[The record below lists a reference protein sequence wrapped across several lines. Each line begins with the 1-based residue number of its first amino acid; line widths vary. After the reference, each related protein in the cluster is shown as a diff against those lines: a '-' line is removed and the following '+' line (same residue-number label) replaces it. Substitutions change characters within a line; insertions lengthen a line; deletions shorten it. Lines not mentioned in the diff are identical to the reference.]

1 MYLPL
6 RPLSSVHSWRYP
18 VLGPVILAA
27 SRSDKMR
34 RFVSAAPGTK
44 QVVDR
49 FIAGESVDQV
59 VPIVQDAA
67 DKGLEVTLDVVGEDI
82 TTPAQAEAARDAY
95 LELIERLK
103 VLDLGPRAE
112 MSVKLSMFGQ
122 SLPSPAATLNGEPSG
137 LAPTFPGGHE
147 LALANVRPVVEAA
160 AAIGTTVTLDAE
172 DHTTLD
178 SMFAIHEELRKDF
191 PQTGCVI
198 QSYLFRTEDDAR
210 RLAAAGSR
218 VRIVKGAYKEPA
230 SVAYQDKAEIDKAY
244 VRITKIL
251 MAGEGYPMIGS
262 HDPRLIAIAQELGRQ
277 YGRKLDEYEFQMLYG
292 IRSDEHIRLAAEGH
306 RMRVYTAYGTDWY
319 GYFMRR
325 LAEKPANLLFFGRS
339 VLTKG

>member
-1 MYLPL
+1 M
-6 RPLSSVHSWRYP
+6 
-18 VLGPVILAA
+18 LGPVILAA

-34 RFVSAAPGTK
+34 RIVSAAPVTK
-44 QVVDR
+44 PVVNR
-49 FIAGESVDQV
+49 FIPGETVDQV
-59 VPIVQDAA
+59 IPIVEDLTRA
-67 DKGLEVTLDVVGEDI
+67 GLEVTLDVVGEDI
-82 TTPAQAEAARDAY
+82 TEVEQSYAARDAY
-95 LELIERLK
+95 LQLIERLAE
-103 VLDLGPRAE
+103 LGLGEKAE

-122 SLPSPAATLNGEPSG
+122 ALE
-137 LAPTFPGGHE
+137 GGHE

-198 QSYLFRTEDDAR
+198 QAYLFRTEADAR
-210 RLAAAGSR
+210 RLAANGSR

-230 SVAYQDKAEIDKAY
+230 EVAYLDKAEIDKAY
-244 VRITKIL
+244 VRILKIL
-251 MAGEGYPMIGS
+251 MDGEGYPMIGS
-262 HDPRLIAIAQELGRQ
+262 HDPRLIAIGQELARKA
-277 YGRKLDEYEFQMLYG
+277 GRKLDEYEFQMLYG
-292 IRSDEHIRLAAEGH
+292 IRSEEHLRLAAEGH

-325 LAEKPANLLFFGRS
+325 LAEKPANLLFFVRS
-339 VLTKG
+339 MITKN

>member
-1 MYLPL
+1 M
-6 RPLSSVHSWRYP
+6 
-18 VLGPVILAA
+18 LGPVILAA
-27 SRSDKMR
+27 SRSDRMR
-34 RFVSAAPGTK
+34 RLISAAPVTK

-49 FIAGESVDQV
+49 FIPGETVTDI
-59 VPIVQDAA
+59 VPIVEELTS
-67 DKGLEVTLDVVGEDI
+67 KGLELTMDVVGEDI
-82 TTPAQAEAARDAY
+82 TTPEQAAAARDAY
-95 LELIERLK
+95 LALIGHLATLELGEK
-103 VLDLGPRAE
+103 VE

-122 SLPSPAATLNGEPSG
+122 ALEN
-137 LAPTFPGGHE
+137 GHE

-198 QSYLFRTEDDAR
+198 QAYLFRTESDAR

-218 VRIVKGAYKEPA
+218 VRLVKGAYKEPA
-230 SVAYQDKAEIDKAY
+230 EVAHQQKHEIDKAY
-244 VRITKIL
+244 VRILKVL
-251 MAGEGYPMIGS
+251 MEGEGYPMVGS
-262 HDPRLIAIAQELGRQ
+262 HDPRLISIAQELAHRA
-277 YGRKLDEYEFQMLYG
+277 GRKMDEYEFQMLYG
-292 IRSDEHIRLAAEGH
+292 IRGDEHLRLAAEGH

-325 LAEKPANLLFFGRS
+325 LAEKPANLRFFLRS
-339 VLTKG
+339 MVSKG

>member
-1 MYLPL
+1 M
-6 RPLSSVHSWRYP
+6 
-18 VLGPVILAA
+18 LGPVILAA
-27 SRSDKMR
+27 SRSDRMR
-34 RFVSAAPGTK
+34 RLISAAPVTR

-49 FIAGESVDQV
+49 FIPGETVDDI
-59 VPIVQDAA
+59 VPIIKDLTGR
-67 DKGLEVTLDVVGEDI
+67 GLELTMDVVGEDI
-82 TTPAQAEAARDAY
+82 TTPEQAAAARDAY
-95 LELIERLK
+95 LALVGRLEKLQLGER
-103 VLDLGPRAE
+103 VE

-122 SLPSPAATLNGEPSG
+122 AL
-137 LAPTFPGGHE
+137 PGGHE

-198 QSYLFRTEDDAR
+198 QAYLFRTEADAR

-218 VRIVKGAYKEPA
+218 VRLVKGAYKEPA
-230 SVAYQDKAEIDKAY
+230 EVAYQQKSETDKAY
-244 VRITKIL
+244 VRILKIL
-251 MAGEGYPMIGS
+251 MEGEGYPMIGS
-262 HDPRLIAIAQELGRQ
+262 HDPRLISIAQELARKA
-277 YGRKLDEYEFQMLYG
+277 GRKLDEYEFQMLYG
-292 IRSDEHIRLAAEGH
+292 IRSDEHVRLAAEGH

-325 LAEKPANLLFFGRS
+325 LAEKPANLLFFARS
-339 VLTKG
+339 ILTKG

>member
-1 MYLPL
+1 MLAPL
-6 RPLSSVHSWRYP
+6 
-18 VLGPVILAA
+18 ILAA

-34 RFVSAAPGTK
+34 SFVSAAPGTK

-49 FIAGESVDQV
+49 FIAGETVDQV
-59 VPIVQDAA
+59 IPIVQDAA
-67 DKGLEVTLDVVGEDI
+67 AKGLEVTLDVVGEDI
-82 TTPAQAEAARDAY
+82 TTVEQSHAARDAY
-95 LELIERLK
+95 LELVQHLK
-103 VLDLGPRAE
+103 DLGLGTKAE

-122 SLPSPAATLNGEPSG
+122 ALE
-137 LAPTFPGGHE
+137 GGHE

-230 SVAYQDKAEIDKAY
+230 EVAYQDKAEIDKAY
-244 VRITKIL
+244 VRIMRIL
-251 MAGEGYPMIGS
+251 MEGSGYPMIGS
-262 HDPRLIAIAQELGRQ
+262 HDPRLISIAQELGRQ
-277 YGRKLDEYEFQMLYG
+277 AGRKLDEYEFQMLYG
-292 IRSDEHIRLAAEGH
+292 IRSDEHLRLAAEGH

-325 LAEKPANLLFFGRS
+325 LAEKPANLLFFARS

>member
-1 MYLPL
+1 M
-6 RPLSSVHSWRYP
+6 
-18 VLGPVILAA
+18 LGPVILAA

-44 QVVDR
+44 QVVAR
-49 FIAGESVDQV
+49 FIAGETVDDV
-59 VPIVQDAA
+59 VPIVRELSER
-67 DKGLEVTLDVVGEDI
+67 GLEVTLDVVGEDI
-82 TTPAQAEAARDAY
+82 TTVEQSHAARDAY
-95 LELIERLK
+95 LELIGRLK
-103 VLDLGPRAE
+103 ELGLGERAE

-122 SLPSPAATLNGEPSG
+122 SLDD
-137 LAPTFPGGHE
+137 GHA

-160 AAIGTTVTLDAE
+160 AGIGTTVTLDAE

-198 QSYLFRTEDDAR
+198 QAYLFRTEDDAR
-210 RLAAAGSR
+210 RLAANGSR

-230 SVAYQDKAEIDKAY
+230 SVAIQDKPEIDKAY

-251 MAGEGYPMIGS
+251 MEGKGYPMIGS
-262 HDPRLIAIAQELGRQ
+262 HDPRLISVGQELARRA
-277 YGRKLDEYEFQMLYG
+277 GRKPDEYEFQMLYG
-292 IRSDEHIRLAAEGH
+292 IRSEEQNRLAAEGH

-325 LAEKPANLLFFGRS
+325 LAEKPANLLFFVRS
-339 VLTKG
+339 ILTKG

>member
-1 MYLPL
+1 M
-6 RPLSSVHSWRYP
+6 
-18 VLGPVILAA
+18 LGPVILAA
-27 SRSDKMR
+27 SRSDRMR

-44 QVVDR
+44 QVVAR

-59 VPIVQDAA
+59 VPVVQDSAA
-67 DKGLEVTLDVVGEDI
+67 KGLEVTLDVVGEDI
-82 TTPAQAEAARDAY
+82 TTRAQAYAARDAY
-95 LELIERLK
+95 LELIGRLK
-103 VLDLGPRAE
+103 ELDLGTQAE

-122 SLPSPAATLNGEPSG
+122 ALD
-137 LAPTFPGGHE
+137 GGHE

-191 PQTGCVI
+191 PGTGCVI
-198 QSYLFRTEDDAR
+198 QAYLFRTEADAR
-210 RLAAAGSR
+210 RLAASGSR

-230 SVAYQDKAEIDKAY
+230 EVAYQQKSEIDKAY
-244 VRITKIL
+244 VRVLRIL
-251 MAGEGYPMIGS
+251 MEGEGYPMIGS
-262 HDPRLIAIAQELGRQ
+262 HDPRLISIAQELARRA
-277 YGRKLDEYEFQMLYG
+277 GRKLDEYEFQMLYG
-292 IRSDEHIRLAAEGH
+292 IRSDEHLRLAAEGH

-325 LAEKPANLLFFGRS
+325 LAEKPANLRFFARS
-339 VLTKG
+339 MLTRG

>member
-1 MYLPL
+1 M
-6 RPLSSVHSWRYP
+6 
-18 VLGPVILAA
+18 LGPVILAA
-27 SRSDKMR
+27 SRSDRMR
-34 RFVSAAPGTK
+34 RFISAAPGTK

-49 FIAGESVDQV
+49 FIAGEGVDDV
-59 VPIVQDAA
+59 VPIVVDACG
-67 DKGLEVTLDVVGEDI
+67 KGLEVTLDVVGEDI
-82 TTPAQAEAARDAY
+82 TTPEQAAAARDAY
-95 LELIERLK
+95 LELIARLK
-103 VLDLGPRAE
+103 DLGLGTKAE

-122 SLPSPAATLNGEPSG
+122 SLPSPTAALNGEPSG
-137 LAPTFPGGHE
+137 LAGKFPGGHE

-198 QSYLFRTEDDAR
+198 QAYLFRTEDDAH

-230 SVAYQDKAEIDKAY
+230 SVAYQDKGEIDKAY
-244 VRITKIL
+244 VRILKIL
-251 MAGEGYPMIGS
+251 MEGDGYPMIGS
-262 HDPRLIAIAQELGRQ
+262 HDPRLISISQELARRA
-277 YGRKLDEYEFQMLYG
+277 GRKLDEYEFQMLYG
-292 IRSDEHIRLAAEGH
+292 IRSDEHVRLAAEGH

-325 LAEKPANLLFFGRS
+325 LAEKPANLLFFARS
-339 VLTKG
+339 ILTKG

>member
-1 MYLPL
+1 M
-6 RPLSSVHSWRYP
+6 
-18 VLGPVILAA
+18 LGPVILAA

-34 RFVSAAPGTK
+34 RIVSAAPVTK
-44 QVVDR
+44 PVVNR
-49 FIAGESVDQV
+49 FIPGETVDQV
-59 VPIVQDAA
+59 IPIVEDLTRN
-67 DKGLEVTLDVVGEDI
+67 GLEVTLDVVGEDI
-82 TTPAQAEAARDAY
+82 TAVEQSYAARDAY
-95 LELIERLK
+95 LQLIGRLAA
-103 VLDLGPRAE
+103 LGLGEKAE

-122 SLPSPAATLNGEPSG
+122 ALE
-137 LAPTFPGGHE
+137 GGHE

-198 QSYLFRTEDDAR
+198 QAYLFRTEADAR

-230 SVAYQDKAEIDKAY
+230 EVAYQDKAEIDKAY
-244 VRITKIL
+244 VRILKIL
-251 MAGEGYPMIGS
+251 MDGEGYPMIGS
-262 HDPRLIAIAQELGRQ
+262 HDPRLIAIGQELARKA
-277 YGRKLDEYEFQMLYG
+277 GRKLDEYEFQMLYG
-292 IRSDEHIRLAAEGH
+292 IRSEEHLRLAAEGH

-325 LAEKPANLLFFGRS
+325 LAEKPANLLFFVRS
-339 VLTKG
+339 MITKN

>member
-1 MYLPL
+1 M
-6 RPLSSVHSWRYP
+6 
-18 VLGPVILAA
+18 LGPVILAA

-44 QVVDR
+44 QVVAR
-49 FIAGESVDQV
+49 FIAGETVDDV
-59 VPIVQDAA
+59 VPIVRELSER
-67 DKGLEVTLDVVGEDI
+67 GLEVTLDVVGEDI
-82 TTPAQAEAARDAY
+82 TTVEQSHAARDAY
-95 LELIERLK
+95 LELIGRLK
-103 VLDLGPRAE
+103 ELGLGERAE

-122 SLPSPAATLNGEPSG
+122 SLEIEGGEPGG
-137 LAPTFPGGHE
+137 LSAEGGGGRREGGHE

-160 AAIGTTVTLDAE
+160 AEIGTTVTLDAE

-198 QSYLFRTEDDAR
+198 QAYLFRTEDDAR
-210 RLAAAGSR
+210 RLAANGSR

-230 SVAYQDKAEIDKAY
+230 SVAIQEKPEIDKAY

-251 MAGEGYPMIGS
+251 MEGSGYPMIGS
-262 HDPRLIAIAQELGRQ
+262 HDPRLISVGQELARRA
-277 YGRKLDEYEFQMLYG
+277 GRKPDEYEFQMLYG
-292 IRSDEHIRLAAEGH
+292 IRSEEQNRLAAEGH

-325 LAEKPANLLFFGRS
+325 LAEKPANLLFFVRS
-339 VLTKG
+339 ILTKG

>member
-1 MYLPL
+1 M
-6 RPLSSVHSWRYP
+6 
-18 VLGPVILAA
+18 LGPVILAA
-27 SRSDKMR
+27 SRSDRMR
-34 RFVSAAPGTK
+34 RLVSAAPVTK

-49 FIAGESVDQV
+49 FIPGETVDDI
-59 VPIVQDAA
+59 VPIVEDLAA
-67 DKGLEVTLDVVGEDI
+67 KGLELTMDVVGEDI

-95 LELIERLK
+95 LALIDRLK
-103 VLDLGPRAE
+103 GLELGTRAE

-122 SLPSPAATLNGEPSG
+122 AL
-137 LAPTFPGGHE
+137 PGGHE

-198 QSYLFRTEDDAR
+198 QAYLFRTEADAR
-210 RLAAAGSR
+210 RLAADGSR

-230 SVAYQDKAEIDKAY
+230 EVAYQDKAEIDKAY
-244 VRITKIL
+244 VRIMRIL
-251 MAGEGYPMIGS
+251 MEGSGYPMIGS
-262 HDPRLIAIAQELGRQ
+262 HDPRLISIAQELAHRA
-277 YGRKLDEYEFQMLYG
+277 GRKLDEYEFQMLYG
-292 IRSDEHIRLAAEGH
+292 IRGDEHLRLAAEGH

-325 LAEKPANLLFFGRS
+325 LAEKPANLRFFVRS
-339 VLTKG
+339 MVTKG

>member
-1 MYLPL
+1 M
-6 RPLSSVHSWRYP
+6 
-18 VLGPVILAA
+18 LGPVILAA

-49 FIAGESVDQV
+49 FIAGETVDHV
-59 VPIVQDAA
+59 IPIVQDITGR
-67 DKGLEVTLDVVGEDI
+67 GLEVTLDVVGEDI
-82 TTPAQAEAARDAY
+82 TTVEQSHAARDAY
-95 LELIERLK
+95 LELIGRLK
-103 VLDLGPRAE
+103 ELGLGERAE

-122 SLPSPAATLNGEPSG
+122 ALE
-137 LAPTFPGGHE
+137 GGHE
-147 LALANVRPVVEAA
+147 LALANVRPVVAA
-160 AAIGTTVTLDAE
+160 AAEIGTTVTLDAE

-198 QSYLFRTEDDAR
+198 QAYLFRTEDDAR
-210 RLAAAGSR
+210 RLAANGSR

-230 SVAYQDKAEIDKAY
+230 SVALQDKPEIDKAY
-244 VRITKIL
+244 VRIMKIL
-251 MAGEGYPMIGS
+251 MEGEGYPMIGS
-262 HDPRLIAIAQELGRQ
+262 HDPRLISVGQELARRA
-277 YGRKLDEYEFQMLYG
+277 GRKLDEYEFQMLYG
-292 IRSDEHIRLAAEGH
+292 IRSEEQNRLAAEGH

-325 LAEKPANLLFFGRS
+325 LAEKPANLLFFVRS
-339 VLTKG
+339 ILTKG

>member
-1 MYLPL
+1 M
-6 RPLSSVHSWRYP
+6 
-18 VLGPVILAA
+18 LGPVILAA

-34 RFVSAAPGTK
+34 RLVSAAPVTK
-44 QVVDR
+44 PVVTR
-49 FIAGESVDQV
+49 FIPGETVDQV
-59 VPIVQDAA
+59 IPIVEDLTRS
-67 DKGLEVTLDVVGEDI
+67 GLEVTLDVVGEDI
-82 TTPAQAEAARDAY
+82 TEVAQSHAARDAY
-95 LELIERLK
+95 LQLIERLA
-103 VLDLGPRAE
+103 VLGLGETVE

-122 SLPSPAATLNGEPSG
+122 ALE
-137 LAPTFPGGHE
+137 GGHE

-178 SMFAIHEELRKDF
+178 SMFAIHEELRRDF

-198 QSYLFRTEDDAR
+198 QAYLFRTEADAR

-230 SVAYQDKAEIDKAY
+230 EVAYLDKAEIDKAY
-244 VRITKIL
+244 VRILKIL
-251 MAGEGYPMIGS
+251 VEGSGYPMIGS
-262 HDPRLIAIAQELGRQ
+262 HDPRLIAIAQELARTA
-277 YGRKLDEYEFQMLYG
+277 GRKLDEYEFQMLYG
-292 IRSDEHIRLAAEGH
+292 IRSEEHLRLAAEGH

-325 LAEKPANLLFFGRS
+325 LAEKPANLLFFVRS
-339 VLTKG
+339 MITKN